1 MTIKEIEILIANDYL
16 MDMLVYARC
25 QLNDL
30 GVSFNLPDLRFE
42 RSKLFSTLKNIQDE
56 VSKLNPT
63 YNQISVFRREY
74 HK

>member
-30 GVSFNLPDLRFE
+30 GGAFNLPDLRFE
-42 RSKLFSTLKNIQDE
+42 RSSLFSTLKNIQTE
-56 VSKLNPT
+56 VEKLNKVYEPV
-63 YNQISVFRREY
+63 SVYRREY
-74 HK
+74 R